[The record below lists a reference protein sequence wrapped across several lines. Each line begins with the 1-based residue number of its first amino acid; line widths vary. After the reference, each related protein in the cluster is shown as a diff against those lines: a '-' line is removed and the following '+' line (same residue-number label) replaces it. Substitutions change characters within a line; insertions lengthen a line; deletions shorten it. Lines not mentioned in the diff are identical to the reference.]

1 MNIAYVS
8 FADLLTY
15 TIMLTSV
22 VALCYKVFSDKNHK
36 K

>member
-1 MNIAYVS
+1 MDTTYIS
-8 FADLLTY
+8 LADLLTY

-22 VALCYKVFSDKNHK
+22 VTLCYMVFSNKNHK

>member
-1 MNIAYVS
+1 MNTTYIS
-8 FADLLTY
+8 LADLLTY

>member
-1 MNIAYVS
+1 MNTTYIS
-8 FADLLTY
+8 LADLLTY

-22 VALCYKVFSDKNHK
+22 VAPCYKVFSDKNHK